1 MAQRTNFR
9 QAGERIEQ
17 LLGELRATSS
27 PPALRQIEDC
37 MSTVVDLY
45 GEVLHRIVDIVSTPN
60 LASGAVAARLLD
72 DDMIASVLIL
82 HNLHP
87 QGFRSRIATAL
98 ERVRP
103 YLGSHGG
110 DIELLVADE
119 RSGTVRLRLAG
130 SCDGCPSSL
139 LTVKNAVEAAI
150 MKVAPDVT
158 CIEVQGMVDHPT
170 AAANAAG
177 GRQ

>member
-1 MAQRTNFR
+1 MAQRTSFR
-9 QAGERIEQ
+9 ETGERIEQ
-17 LLGELRATSS
+17 LLSELRVTTS
-27 PPALRQIEDC
+27 PAALRQVEDC

-45 GEVLHRIVDIVSTPN
+45 GEVLHRILDIVSTPD
-60 LASGAVAARLLD
+60 LGSGAVAALLD
-72 DDMIASVLIL
+72 DDLIASVLIL

-87 QGFRSRIATAL
+87 QGFRSRITAAL

-130 SCDGCPSSL
+130 TCDGCPSSL
-139 LTVKNAVEAAI
+139 LTVKHAVEAAI
-150 MKVAPDVT
+150 MKAAPDVT
-158 CIEVQGMVDHPT
+158 SIEVQGVVDHPLAAT
-170 AAANAAG
+170 AAG
-177 GRQ
+177 EHP

>member
-1 MAQRTNFR
+1 MDTMRDRFT
-9 QAGERIEQ
+9 
-17 LLGELRATSS
+17 
-27 PPALRQIEDC
+27 
-37 MSTVVDLY
+37 
-45 GEVLHRIVDIVSTPN
+45 
-60 LASGAVAARLLD
+60 AVAARLLD

-87 QGFRSRIATAL
+87 QGFRSRITAAL

-158 CIEVQGMVDHPT
+158 SIEVQGMVDHSATVAT
-170 AAANAAG
+170 ALG